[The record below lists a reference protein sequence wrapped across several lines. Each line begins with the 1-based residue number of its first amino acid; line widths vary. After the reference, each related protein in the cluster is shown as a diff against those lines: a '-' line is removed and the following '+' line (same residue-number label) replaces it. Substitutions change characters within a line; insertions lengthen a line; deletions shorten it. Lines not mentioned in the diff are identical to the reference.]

1 MTKDA
6 LDRTFHVLHGLRNL
20 GSEYFDLKIR
30 LVHQELQDA
39 KHDDL
44 RAVATPGYAGAR

>member
-1 MTKDA
+1 MNKEA

-20 GSEYFDLKIR
+20 GPEHFDLKIR

-39 KHDDL
+39 KLETL
-44 RAVATPGYAGAR
+44 RTAATPGYASAR